1 MNSVKCYLCD
11 KFYETKCKLNVH
23 IRNTH
28 SEKVSCK
35 VCSKEFSNSSNA
47 EKHARTVHDGLLALC
62 PCCLKECR
70 KDHMKRH
77 LKTCQGKY
85 SCKFIFKFFKFT
97 HIKLCT

>member
-11 KFYETKCKLNVH
+11 KFYETKRKLNVH

-47 EKHARTVHDGLLALC
+47 EKHARTVHDGLLVLC
-62 PCCLKECR
+62 PCCLKECQG
-70 KDHMKRH
+70 
-77 LKTCQGKY
+77 CQTWLFWVQIG
-85 SCKFIFKFFKFT
+85 SRLLQNDQNF
-97 HIKLCT
+97 